1 MYRGSHHYK
10 TGRAADGRAAVPE
23 PSDYRTAAKAGRF
36 ACAVN
41 EVKPMPA
48 AKVLI
53 VDDERL
59 VRWSLRQ
66 KCEEWGYV
74 VVEADCGETALRLA
88 ERELPDLVLLDVRLS
103 DLTGIEV
110 LDQIKKNGDAPSVIM
125 ITADPQLDDV
135 KAALKLGAY
144 DFVGKPID
152 FNELQL
158 SIQDALEAAAARNEN
173 GTPRAKTR
181 GAGYENV
188 VSVSPKMT
196 ELMNFVKKVASCE
209 ASTILI
215 QGESGTGKDLI
226 AKTIHYESSRHEK
239 PFVAINCSAIPETL
253 MEAELFGH
261 ERGAFTDAKQMK
273 KGLFEAADGGTL
285 FLDEIGELTPL
296 LQAKL
301 LRVLEDQVIRRV
313 GGIRD
318 MQVDVRV
325 IAASNRDLE
334 KAVREGHFRQDLYY
348 RLAII
353 AIFIP
358 PLRDRKEDILPL
370 VDFFIDRYNRRFKKN
385 IRGITEETRYLLM
398 SHNWPGNVRE
408 LKNSIER
415 GMILEE
421 ESFLRPVY
429 LPFSVGESG
438 GRTLFERT
446 SPADGGQKLPN
457 GRMLPR
463 LYIPECGTSLEE
475 VEHSMVELAMVQA
488 SGNQTN
494 AAKLLDI
501 SRDAL
506 RYKLKKFGLG
516 RGDED

>member
-1 MYRGSHHYK
+1 M
-10 TGRAADGRAAVPE
+10 AAD
-23 PSDYRTAAKAGRF
+23 KI
-36 ACAVN
+36 
-41 EVKPMPA
+41 
-48 AKVLI
+48 LI

-66 KCEEWGYV
+66 KCEDWGYQV
-74 VVEADCGETALRLA
+74 LEAEAGEPGLKLA
-88 ERELPDLVLLDVRLS
+88 QNESPDLILLDVRLPDMS
-103 DLTGIEV
+103 GLEV
-110 LDQIKKNGDAPSVIM
+110 LDQLKKNGDARAVIM

-144 DFVGKPID
+144 DFVGKPLD
-152 FNELQL
+152 FDELHVAIKN
-158 SIQDALEAAAARNEN
+158 SLETTKLRSEVQ
-173 GTPRAKTR
+173 TLRADVR
-181 GAGYENV
+181 RRAGYHQV
-188 VSVSPKMT
+188 VGTSPKMT
-196 ELMNFVKKVASCE
+196 ELMSFVRKVASSE
-209 ASTILI
+209 ATTILI

-226 AKTIHYESSRHEK
+226 AKAIHYESTRQER
-239 PFVAINCSAIPETL
+239 PFVAINCSAIPEQL

-261 ERGAFTDAKQMK
+261 EKGAFTDAKQMK

-285 FLDEIGELTPL
+285 FLDEIGELSPL

-334 KAVREGHFRQDLYY
+334 KAVREGNFRQDLYY

-358 PLRDRKEDILPL
+358 PLRERKEDILPL
-370 VDFFIDRYNRRFKKN
+370 VDFFIDRYNRKFKKSV
-385 IRGITEETRYLLM
+385 RGITEDTRRLLLGH
-398 SHNWPGNVRE
+398 SWPGNVRE

-415 GMILEE
+415 AMILEDE
-421 ESFLRPVY
+421 FQLRPVY
-429 LPFSVGESG
+429 LPFSVAESG
-438 GRTLFERT
+438 GRTVFER
-446 SPADGGQKLPN
+446 SVPADGGQQLPN

-463 LYIPECGTSLEE
+463 LYIPEGGTSLEE
-475 VEHSMVELAMVQA
+475 VEHAMVELAMRQA
-488 SGNQTN
+488 NNNQTH

-506 RYKLKKFGLG
+506 RYKLKKFGMVHAEEETEAGESAG
-516 RGDED
+516 RA

>member
-1 MYRGSHHYK
+1 M
-10 TGRAADGRAAVPE
+10 AVE
-23 PSDYRTAAKAGRF
+23 KI
-36 ACAVN
+36 
-41 EVKPMPA
+41 M
-48 AKVLI
+48 I

-66 KCEEWGYV
+66 KCEEWGYLV
-74 VVEADCGETALRLA
+74 SEAEAGEPAIKLA
-88 ERELPDLVLLDVRLS
+88 QRESPDLVLLDVRMP

-110 LDQIKKNGDAPSVIM
+110 LDQLKKNGDARAIIM

-144 DFVGKPID
+144 DFVGKPINFD
-152 FNELQL
+152 ELHVA
-158 SIQDALEAAAARNEN
+158 IKNALEATSLRDEVQAL
-173 GTPRAKTR
+173 R
-181 GAGYENV
+181 GEVRSEVGYDSV

-209 ASTILI
+209 ATTILI

-226 AKTIHYESSRHEK
+226 AKAIHYESSRHEK

-261 ERGAFTDAKQMK
+261 EKGAFTDAKQMK

-285 FLDEIGELTPL
+285 YLDEIGELSPV

-301 LRVLEDQVIRRV
+301 LRVLEYQVIRRIGSV
-313 GGIRD
+313 RD

-334 KAVREGHFRQDLYY
+334 KAVREGQFRQDLYY

-358 PLRDRKEDILPL
+358 PLRERKEDILPL
-370 VDFFIDRYNRRFKKN
+370 VEFFIGRYNRRFKKS
-385 IRGITEETRYLLM
+385 IRGITDETRSLIL

-408 LKNSIER
+408 LRNTIER

-421 ESFLRPVY
+421 EPFLRPVY

-446 SPADGGQKLPN
+446 SPADGGRTLPN
-457 GRMLPR
+457 GRTLPR
-463 LYIPECGTSLEE
+463 LYIPEGGTSLEE
-475 VEHSMVELAMVQA
+475 VEHSMVELAMSQ
-488 SGNQTN
+488 SNGNQTN

-506 RYKLKKFGLG
+506 RYKLKKFGLV
-516 RGDED
+516 RGDEES

>member
-1 MYRGSHHYK
+1 
-10 TGRAADGRAAVPE
+10 
-23 PSDYRTAAKAGRF
+23 
-36 ACAVN
+36 
-41 EVKPMPA
+41 MPA
-48 AKVLI
+48 EKIMI

-66 KCEEWGYV
+66 KCEEWGYHV
-74 VVEADCGETALRLA
+74 IEADSGVPALKLA
-88 ERELPDLVLLDVRLS
+88 EKETPDLVLLDVRMP

-110 LDQIKKNGDAPSVIM
+110 LDALKKSGDARAVIM

-152 FNELQL
+152 FDELH
-158 SIQDALEAAAARNEN
+158 ITITNALEA
-173 GTPRAKTR
+173 TSLRAEVQTLR
-181 GAGYENV
+181 SEVRREAGYQSV
-188 VSVSPKMT
+188 VSVSAKMT
-196 ELMNFVKKVASCE
+196 ELMNFVRKVASSE
-209 ASTILI
+209 AITILI

-226 AKTIHYESSRHEK
+226 AKAIHYESSRQER

-261 ERGAFTDAKQMK
+261 EKGAFTDAKQMK

-285 FLDEIGELTPL
+285 FLDEIGELSPL

-334 KAVREGHFRQDLYY
+334 KAVREGQFRQDLYY

-358 PLRDRKEDILPL
+358 SLRERKEDIVPL
-370 VDFFIDRYNRRFKKN
+370 VDFFIERYNSKFKKSV
-385 IRGITEETRYLLM
+385 RGITDETRRLIV

-408 LKNSIER
+408 LKNTIER
-415 GMILEE
+415 GMILEDE
-421 ESFLRPVY
+421 PFLRPVY

-438 GRTLFERT
+438 GRTVFERT
-446 SPADGGQKLPN
+446 SPADGGQTLPN
-457 GRMLPR
+457 GRTLPR
-463 LYIPECGTSLEE
+463 LYIPEGGTSLEE
-475 VEHSMVELAMVQA
+475 VEHHMVELAMRQA
-488 SGNQTN
+488 NGNQTH

-506 RYKLKKFGLG
+506 RYRLKKFGLI
-516 RGDED
+516 RGDEEGSQAGVAEE

>member
-1 MYRGSHHYK
+1 
-10 TGRAADGRAAVPE
+10 
-23 PSDYRTAAKAGRF
+23 
-36 ACAVN
+36 
-41 EVKPMPA
+41 MPTE
-48 AKVLI
+48 KILI

-66 KCEEWGYV
+66 KCEEWGYTV
-74 VVEADCGETALRLA
+74 IEAESGEPGLKLA
-88 ERELPDLVLLDVRLS
+88 QRESPDLVLLDVRMPDLS
-103 DLTGIEV
+103 GIEV
-110 LDQIKKNGDAPSVIM
+110 LDQLKKNGDARAVIM

-152 FNELQL
+152 FDELH
-158 SIQDALEAAAARNEN
+158 ITIKNALEA
-173 GTPRAKTR
+173 TSLRAEVQSLR
-181 GAGYENV
+181 SEVRRESGYDSV

-196 ELMNFVKKVASCE
+196 ELMNFVRKVASSE
-209 ASTILI
+209 ATTILI

-226 AKTIHYESSRHEK
+226 AKAIHYESSRQGK

-261 ERGAFTDAKQMK
+261 EKGAFTDAKQMK

-285 FLDEIGELTPL
+285 FLDEIGELSPL

-358 PLRDRKEDILPL
+358 PLRDRKDDILPL
-370 VDFFIDRYNRRFKKN
+370 VNFFIERYNRRFKKS
-385 IRGITEETRYLLM
+385 IRGITDETRSLM
-398 SHNWPGNVRE
+398 LAHNWPGNVRE
-408 LKNSIER
+408 LKNTIER
-415 GMILEE
+415 GMILEDE
-421 ESFLRPVY
+421 PFLRPIY

-446 SPADGGQKLPN
+446 SPADGGQTLPN
-457 GRMLPR
+457 GRTLPR
-463 LYIPECGTSLEE
+463 LYIPEGGTSLEE
-475 VEHSMVELAMVQA
+475 VEHSMVELAMSQA
-488 SGNQTN
+488 NGNQTN

-506 RYKLKKFGLG
+506 RYKLKKFGLS
-516 RGDED
+516 RPEDEL

>member
-1 MYRGSHHYK
+1 
-10 TGRAADGRAAVPE
+10 
-23 PSDYRTAAKAGRF
+23 
-36 ACAVN
+36 
-41 EVKPMPA
+41 MPA
-48 AKVLI
+48 EKIMI

-66 KCEEWGYV
+66 KCEEWGYRV
-74 VVEADCGETALRLA
+74 IEADAGEPALKLA
-88 ERELPDLVLLDVRLS
+88 QQETPDLVLLDVRMPDLS
-103 DLTGIEV
+103 GIEV
-110 LDQIKKNGDAPSVIM
+110 LDQLKKNGDARAVIM

-144 DFVGKPID
+144 DFVGKPVD
-152 FNELQL
+152 FDELH
-158 SIQDALEAAAARNEN
+158 ITIKNALEATSLRTEVQSL
-173 GTPRAKTR
+173 RSEVRR
-181 GAGYENV
+181 GVGYDSV
-188 VSVSPKMT
+188 ISVSPKMT
-196 ELMNFVKKVASCE
+196 ELMNFIRKVASSE
-209 ASTILI
+209 ATTILI

-226 AKTIHYESSRHEK
+226 AKAIHYESSRQQK

-261 ERGAFTDAKQMK
+261 EKGAFTDAKQMK

-285 FLDEIGELTPL
+285 FLDEIGELSPL

-334 KAVREGHFRQDLYY
+334 KAVRDGQFRQDLYY

-358 PLRDRKEDILPL
+358 PIRDRKEDILPL
-370 VDFFIDRYNRRFKKN
+370 VDFFIERYNRRFKKS
-385 IRGITEETRYLLM
+385 IRGITDDTRRLLLN
-398 SHNWPGNVRE
+398 HNWPGNVRE
-408 LKNSIER
+408 LKNTIER
-415 GMILEE
+415 GMILEDE
-421 ESFLRPVY
+421 PFLRPVY

-438 GRTLFERT
+438 GRTVFERT
-446 SPADGGQKLPN
+446 SPSDGGQTLPN
-457 GRMLPR
+457 GRTLPR
-463 LYIPECGTSLEE
+463 LYIPEGGTSLEE
-475 VEHSMVELAMVQA
+475 VEHAMVELAMRQA
-488 SGNQTN
+488 NNNQTH

-506 RYKLKKFGLG
+506 RYKLKKFGLI
-516 RGDED
+516 RGDDEASQTTVAEDQ

>member
-1 MYRGSHHYK
+1 M
-10 TGRAADGRAAVPE
+10 
-23 PSDYRTAAKAGRF
+23 
-36 ACAVN
+36 
-41 EVKPMPA
+41 
-48 AKVLI
+48 I

-59 VRWSLRQ
+59 VRWSLRL
-66 KCEEWGYV
+66 KCEEWGFN
-74 VVEADCGETALRLA
+74 VVEADAGEPALRLA
-88 ERELPDLVLLDVRLS
+88 QRETPDLVLLDVRMPDMS
-103 DLTGIEV
+103 GIEV
-110 LDQIKKNGDAPSVIM
+110 LDQLKKNGDARAVIM

-152 FNELQL
+152 FDELHVA
-158 SIQDALEAAAARNEN
+158 IKNALEATSLRSEVQAL
-173 GTPRAKTR
+173 R
-181 GAGYENV
+181 GEVRRTVGYDSV

-196 ELMNFVKKVASCE
+196 ELMNFVRKVAASE
-209 ASTILI
+209 ATTILI

-226 AKTIHYESSRHEK
+226 AKAIHYESSRHQK

-261 ERGAFTDAKQMK
+261 EKGAFTDAKQMK

-313 GGIRD
+313 GGLRD

-334 KAVREGHFRQDLYY
+334 KAVREGQFRQDLYY

-358 PLRDRKEDILPL
+358 PLRDRKEDIVPL
-370 VDFFIDRYNRRFKKN
+370 VNFFIERYNRRFKKS
-385 IRGITEETRYLLM
+385 IRGITDETRSLM
-398 SHNWPGNVRE
+398 LAHNWPGNVRE
-408 LKNSIER
+408 LKNTIER
-415 GMILEE
+415 GMILEDE
-421 ESFLRPVY
+421 PFLRPIY

-446 SPADGGQKLPN
+446 SPADGGQTLPN
-457 GRMLPR
+457 GRALPR
-463 LYIPECGTSLEE
+463 LYIPEGGTSLEE
-475 VEHSMVELAMVQA
+475 VEHSMVELAMSQA

-506 RYKLKKFGLG
+506 RYKLKKFGMV
-516 RGDED
+516 RPDDEG

>member
-1 MYRGSHHYK
+1 M
-10 TGRAADGRAAVPE
+10 
-23 PSDYRTAAKAGRF
+23 
-36 ACAVN
+36 
-41 EVKPMPA
+41 
-48 AKVLI
+48 I

-66 KCEEWGYV
+66 KCEEWGYHV
-74 VVEADCGETALRLA
+74 IEADAGEPALKLA
-88 ERELPDLVLLDVRLS
+88 QHESPDLVLLDVRMP

-110 LDQIKKNGDAPSVIM
+110 LDRLKKSGDARAVIM

-152 FNELQL
+152 FDELL
-158 SIQDALEAAAARNEN
+158 VTIKNALEATSLRTEVQTLRGEVRR
-173 GTPRAKTR
+173 GT
-181 GAGYENV
+181 GYSSV

-196 ELMNFVKKVASCE
+196 ELMNFVRKVAASE
-209 ASTILI
+209 ATTILI

-226 AKTIHYESSRHEK
+226 AKAIHYESSRQEK

-261 ERGAFTDAKQMK
+261 EKGAFTDAKQMK
-273 KGLFEAADGGTL
+273 KGLFETADGGTL
-285 FLDEIGELTPL
+285 FLDEIGELSPL

-313 GGIRD
+313 GGVRD

-334 KAVREGHFRQDLYY
+334 KAVRDGQFRQDLYY

-358 PLRDRKEDILPL
+358 PIRDRKEDILPL
-370 VDFFIDRYNRRFKKN
+370 VDFFIERYNRRFKKSV
-385 IRGITEETRYLLM
+385 RGITDETRRLLLG
-398 SHNWPGNVRE
+398 HNWPGNVRE
-408 LKNSIER
+408 LKNTIER
-415 GMILEE
+415 AMILEDE
-421 ESFLRPVY
+421 PFLRPVY

-438 GRTLFERT
+438 GRTVFERS
-446 SPADGGQKLPN
+446 SPSDGGQPLPN
-457 GRMLPR
+457 GRTLPR
-463 LYIPECGTSLEE
+463 LYIPEGGTSLEE
-475 VEHSMVELAMVQA
+475 VEHAMVELAMRQA
-488 SGNQTN
+488 NGNQTH

-506 RYKLKKFGLG
+506 RYKLKKFGLIG
-516 RGDED
+516 GDEEGSQTSAVGE

>member
-1 MYRGSHHYK
+1 
-10 TGRAADGRAAVPE
+10 
-23 PSDYRTAAKAGRF
+23 
-36 ACAVN
+36 
-41 EVKPMPA
+41 MPTE
-48 AKVLI
+48 KILI

-66 KCEEWGYV
+66 KCEEWGYTV
-74 VVEADCGETALRLA
+74 IEAESGEPGLKLA
-88 ERELPDLVLLDVRLS
+88 QRESPDLVLLDVRMPDLS
-103 DLTGIEV
+103 GIEV
-110 LDQIKKNGDAPSVIM
+110 LDQLKKNGDARAVIM

-152 FNELQL
+152 FDELH
-158 SIQDALEAAAARNEN
+158 ITIKNALEA
-173 GTPRAKTR
+173 TSLRAEVQSLR
-181 GAGYENV
+181 SEVRRESGYDSV

-196 ELMNFVKKVASCE
+196 ELMNFVRKVASSE
-209 ASTILI
+209 ATTILI

-226 AKTIHYESSRHEK
+226 AKAIHYESSRQGK

-261 ERGAFTDAKQMK
+261 EKGAFTDAKQMK

-285 FLDEIGELTPL
+285 FLDEIGELSPL

-334 KAVREGHFRQDLYY
+334 KAVREGQFRQDLYY

-358 PLRDRKEDILPL
+358 PLRERKEDILPL
-370 VDFFIDRYNRRFKKN
+370 VDFFIERYNRRFKKS
-385 IRGITEETRYLLM
+385 IRGITDDTRRLIFT
-398 SHNWPGNVRE
+398 HNWPGNVRE
-408 LKNSIER
+408 LKNTIER
-415 GMILEE
+415 GMILEDE
-421 ESFLRPVY
+421 PFLRPEY

-446 SPADGGQKLPN
+446 APAEAGQPLPN

-463 LYIPECGTSLEE
+463 LYIPEGGTSLEE
-475 VEHSMVELAMVQA
+475 VEHAMVELAMRQA
-488 SGNQTN
+488 NNNQTH

-506 RYKLKKFGLG
+506 RYKLKKFGLIH
-516 RGDED
+516 GDEESAQAGVAEES